1 MTMLIGTSLGGCL
14 RSLALREVNK
24 DDVLVIITRT
34 ACKDVD
40 SLVQVVKNYHK
51 DGNQLAAKQTNYDM
65 TGIDLD
71 LLIDLASDLY
81 HHGKIHQPQLY
92 NGFGGFVH
100 LEMSRNQLWIPLAP
114 SPKTDDQRIVD
125 AYEKYQ
131 VLRTLLA

>member
-1 MTMLIGTSLGGCL
+1 MTMLVGTSFGGCL

-34 ACKDVD
+34 SAKDVD
-40 SLVQVVKNYHK
+40 QLIKVVKEYHNH
-51 DGNQLAAKQTNYDM
+51 GNSLATKHTNYDM

-71 LLIDLASDLY
+71 LLIELTSDLY

-92 NGFGGFVH
+92 NGYGGFVH
-100 LEMSRNQLWIPLAP
+100 VEMSRNQLWIPLAP

-131 VLRTLLA
+131 ILRNLIE

>member
-1 MTMLIGTSLGGCL
+1 MLVGTSFGGCL
-14 RSLALREVNK
+14 RSLALREVDK

-34 ACKDVD
+34 SAKDVD
-40 SLVQVVKNYHK
+40 QLIQVVKEYHR
-51 DGNQLAAKQTNYDM
+51 DGNRLVTKQTNYDM

-71 LLIDLASDLY
+71 LLIELTIDLY

-100 LEMSRNQLWIPLAP
+100 IEMSRNQIWIPLAP

-131 VLRTLLA
+131 IIRTLIE

>member
-40 SLVQVVKNYHK
+40 ALIQVVKEYHK
-51 DGNQLAAKQTNYDM
+51 DGNHLATKQTNYDM
-65 TGIDLD
+65 TGIDLN

-81 HHGKIHQPQLY
+81 HHGKIH
-92 NGFGGFVH
+92 
-100 LEMSRNQLWIPLAP
+100 RPL
-114 SPKTDDQRIVD
+114 S
-125 AYEKYQ
+125 
-131 VLRTLLA
+131 

>member
-1 MTMLIGTSLGGCL
+1 MTMLVGTSLGGCL

-51 DGNQLAAKQTNYDM
+51 DGNQLAAKHTNYDM

-92 NGFGGFVH
+92 NGNGGFVH
-100 LEMSRNQLWIPLAP
+100 VELSRNQLWIPLAP
-114 SPKTDDQRIVD
+114 SPQTDDQIVVD
-125 AYEKYQ
+125 AYNKYQ
-131 VLRTLLA
+131 VLRNLMA

>member
-1 MTMLIGTSLGGCL
+1 MMLVGTSLGGCL

-40 SLVQVVKNYHK
+40 SLIRVVKEYHSG
-51 DGNQLAAKQTNYDM
+51 GNRLATKQTNYDM

-71 LLIDLASDLY
+71 LLIELAQDLY

-100 LEMSRNQLWIPLAP
+100 VEMSRNEIWIPLAP
-114 SPKTDDQRIVD
+114 SPKTDEQVVVD
-125 AYEKYQ
+125 AYEKYR
-131 VLRTLLA
+131 VIRNLMS